1 MAIDDYIRLRRAGFT
16 QVYPIIER
24 RLASADGALI
34 SIIATDLLA
43 LPLTTAG
50 TDSEGE
56 NPFGSSGWSRLTQ
69 SPFEAWVPSQTAERL
84 GVVEGEQI
92 RLRDGTLLP
101 RAAIRS
107 QARRRAQH

>member
-1 MAIDDYIRLRRAGFT
+1 MDGQTTLLDNAMRMLLQLLTAWKNSAEKTGNGKNSQMDQTLSQD
-16 QVYPIIER
+16 PIVER

-56 NPFGSSGWSRLTQ
+56 NPFGGSGWSRLTQ
-69 SPFEAWVPSQTAERL
+69 SPFEAWVPPQTAERL
-84 GVVEGEQI
+84 GVVEG
-92 RLRDGTLLP
+92 
-101 RAAIRS
+101 
-107 QARRRAQH
+107 